1 MQNRLTQLIG
11 KQFSYQ
17 GSTWLLIEVMPEQDS
32 LVLRELDELKTIQ
45 NNQHGSA
52 NRRSPETLTLKISD
66 TDGDNYSEEMN
77 ILLAGIIKP
86 E

>member
-17 GSTWLLIEVMPEQDS
+17 GSKDS

-77 ILLAGIIKP
+77 ILLAGIIKS